1 MDNPKKVIE
10 HNAARIFSNS
20 IAPALKRIEARMIR
34 IEKTVTRFVPR
45 MAITEKVKE
54 RHRETTL
61 YLGNRC
67 PCCSAVYVV
76 DELGAVV
83 HGSEFDHF
91 YSRERRQFH
100 ETWLVC
106 KPCHLELTAG
116 KRAEHLDAFRAYQ
129 RRAKPLNR
137 GKQVELPLEA

>member
-1 MDNPKKVIE
+1 
-10 HNAARIFSNS
+10 
-20 IAPALKRIEARMIR
+20 
-34 IEKTVTRFVPR
+34 
-45 MAITEKVKE
+45 MAITERVKQ

-61 YLGNRC
+61 YLGCRC
-67 PCCSAVYVV
+67 PCCSERFVV
-76 DELGAVV
+76 EESGAVTQ
-83 HGSEFDHF
+83 GAEFDHF

-129 RRAKPLNR
+129 RRAKRLNAC
-137 GKQVELPLEA
+137 KQTELPFES